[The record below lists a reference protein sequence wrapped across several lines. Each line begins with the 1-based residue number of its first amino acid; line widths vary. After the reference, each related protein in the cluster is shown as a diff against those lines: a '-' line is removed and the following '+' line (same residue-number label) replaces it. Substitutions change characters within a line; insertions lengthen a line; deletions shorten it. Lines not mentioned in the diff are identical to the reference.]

1 MAKRKDLIMCTCPC
15 HNEDEHCEQCCDG
28 VVGRRAIATE
38 GALLH
43 LRNEIHGSLEISDR
57 KEIARQI
64 GWTNL
69 RCLERRIEEADQVLK
84 ERGVPIR

>member
-15 HNEDEHCEQCCDG
+15 HNEDERCEQCCDG
-28 VVGRRAIATE
+28 AVGRRAIATE

-57 KEIARQI
+57 NAKSAGQI
-64 GWTNL
+64 CDVLHGVSK
-69 RCLERRIEEADQVLK
+69 RRTK
-84 ERGVPIR
+84 F